1 LLFGYVTPLKAEL
14 KVKDF
19 TKFRSYYCGLCF
31 QLKNSAGNIPRAV
44 LNYDMTFLAILIDSL
59 SIKEPNIEIK
69 RCIAHPTDKKP
80 VIIENHALHY
90 AAAMNL
96 TLFYHKVK
104 DDIQDDNNIKSKVI
118 ERILYPYQ
126 KKINKSIDNI
136 NKIIKKN
143 LLILTDLENN
153 KNFSSIDEIS
163 HPFSDIVG
171 SILKEY
177 PNELIDDSTELRNN
191 LYRLGYTLGKWI
203 YLIDALDDLKD
214 DILNKK
220 FNPINFLFNDNNQ
233 SYDDL
238 IPLIQER
245 LEFTILN
252 CSYNCKDL
260 LSKLPL
266 KRNED
271 ILKNIL
277 ELGMMDKYISIL
289 NNTSEDKRSD
299 YNNESI

>member
-1 LLFGYVTPLKAEL
+1 MFGYVTPLKAEL

-31 QLKNSAGNIPRAV
+31 QLKNSAGNIPRMV
-44 LNYDMTFLAILIDSL
+44 LNYDMTFLAILLDSL

-80 VIIENHALHY
+80 VIIDNDALHY

-96 TLFYHKVK
+96 TLYYHKLK
-104 DDIQDDNNIKSKVI
+104 DDIQDDNKLKSKVF
-118 ERILYPYQ
+118 EKVLYPYQ
-126 KKINKSIDNI
+126 KKIDKSIDDINNI
-136 NKIIKKN
+136 IRLNLRTLTEFEKNKS
-143 LLILTDLENN
+143 
-153 KNFSSIDEIS
+153 FSSIDEIC

-171 SILKEY
+171 NILRSY
-177 PNELIDDSTELRNN
+177 PNEFINDSESLRNE
-191 LYRLGYTLGKWI
+191 LYNLGYTLGKWI

-214 DILNKK
+214 DIEKKK
-220 FNPINFLFNDNNQ
+220 FNPINYLFNEDNKP
-233 SYDDL
+233 YEKL
-238 IPLIQER
+238 IPLIQGR

-252 CSYNCKDL
+252 CSYNCKDI

-277 ELGMMDKYISIL
+277 ELGMMDKYVGIL
-289 NNTSEDKRSD
+289 NNTREDKRSD
-299 YNNESI
+299 N